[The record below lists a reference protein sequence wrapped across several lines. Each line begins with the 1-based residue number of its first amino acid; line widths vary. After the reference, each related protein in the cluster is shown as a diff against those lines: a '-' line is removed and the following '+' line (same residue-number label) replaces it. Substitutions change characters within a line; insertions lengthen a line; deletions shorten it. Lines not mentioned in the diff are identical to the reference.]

1 MLAAA
6 YLDCESVSASER
18 QDEEQ
23 MPRETGTREGR
34 TPPTGDPHRGE
45 DPAEDPPPEG
55 RATQG
60 THTEHTQTPC
70 DRLGKQSTAAARVQS
85 IKQTVLLALVLE
97 PVVLIIGTGTNK
109 LVLLVCLELF
119 SI

>member
-1 MLAAA
+1 M
-6 YLDCESVSASER
+6 SASER

-23 MPRETGTREGR
+23 MPRETGTRQGR

-60 THTEHTQTPC
+60 THTEHTDTP
-70 DRLGKQSTAAARVQS
+70 TRVRIS
-85 IKQTVLLALVLE
+85 ALIGNETVFRELE
-97 PVVLIIGTGTNK
+97 PGNAILTLRVGYAEENK
-109 LVLLVCLELF
+109 NSILF
-119 SI
+119 IFSMFCECITKLYFIHI